1 MAKNTIV
8 EMSNEELEAEIT
20 RLETMR
26 TENYIKFQI
35 AQANELLA
43 PFANSDKPKIC
54 YAHLLDW
61 KKKLQAELAE
71 LRGVPQKPRHS
82 K

>member
-1 MAKNTIV
+1 MAKNIIAD
-8 EMSNEELEAEIT
+8 MSIEELEV
-20 RLETMR
+20 MR

-35 AQANELLA
+35 AQANEQLA

-71 LRGVPQKPRHS
+71 LRGVTQKPRHS

>member
-1 MAKNTIV
+1 MAQNTISDISEV
-8 EMSNEELEAEIT
+8 ERNM
-20 RLETMR
+20 
-26 TENYIKFQI
+26 NYIQFQI
-35 AQANELLA
+35 SQADEMLA

-61 KKKLQAELAE
+61 KKSLQNELHE
-71 LRGVPQKPRHS
+71 LRKSQQKTRYH

>member
-1 MAKNTIV
+1 MAKNTITDIGEV
-8 EMSNEELEAEIT
+8 E
-20 RLETMR
+20 R
-26 TENYIKFQI
+26 TVNYIKFQI
-35 AQANELLA
+35 SQADEQLA

-61 KKKLQAELAE
+61 KKQLQSELYEIRQAQ
-71 LRGVPQKPRHS
+71 QKARHNTH

>member
-1 MAKNTIV
+1 MAKNTITDIGEV
-8 EMSNEELEAEIT
+8 ERNV
-20 RLETMR
+20 
-26 TENYIKFQI
+26 NYIQFQI
-35 AQANELLA
+35 AQAEALLA

-61 KKKLQAELAE
+61 KKSLQTELHEIRKAQ
-71 LRGVPQKPRHS
+71 QKARYH